1 MKINSLLLIALQS
14 VCLAFSGCSLST
26 SSSSIADS
34 SESSTSIST
43 SINNSS
49 ESISTS
55 SQSLFG
61 KGEESVEKTVDSYQE
76 DISTLSAIYAESA
89 GSTRD
94 FQRELGQISSS
105 HGIVD
110 WENNYATFKA
120 IGRGLRSAQVSEDS
134 IDGLPFLQGLS
145 GSPHYPE
152 ILAGLR

>member
-14 VCLAFSGCSLST
+14 VCLIFSGCSLST

-61 KGEESVEKTVDSYQE
+61 KGEESVEKVADSYQE
-76 DISTLSAIYAESA
+76 DISTLSVIYVDSA
-89 GSTRD
+89 GSARD
-94 FQRELGQISSS
+94 FQRELGHISSG
-105 HGIVD
+105 HGVID
-110 WENNYATFKA
+110 WENNVATFKA
-120 IGRGLRSAQVSEDS
+120 IGRGLRFAQVSEDS
-134 IDGLPFLQGLS
+134 INGLLFLQGLS
-145 GSPHYPE
+145 GSPHYSE